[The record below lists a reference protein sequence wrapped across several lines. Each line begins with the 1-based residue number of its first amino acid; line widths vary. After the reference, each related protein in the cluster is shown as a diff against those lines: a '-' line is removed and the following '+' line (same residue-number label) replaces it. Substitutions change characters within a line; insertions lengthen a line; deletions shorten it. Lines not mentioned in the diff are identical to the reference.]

1 RRRHGDQAARVRR
14 ARLERPDPARP
25 EVRGPE
31 YLRIIYGPEYDAPE
45 NLVRLRERGLGGK
58 RNLALREFAL
68 GHEAL
73 KRVVAREPLRRVH
86 ECVFAVLALESEPID
101 PRL

>member
-1 RRRHGDQAARVRR
+1 MTVAGTAYAVQGNHDRK
-14 ARLERPDPARP
+14 LERSRW
-25 EVRGPE
+25 
-31 YLRIIYGPEYDAPE
+31 
-45 NLVRLRERGLGGK
+45 LGGRK
-58 RNLALREFAL
+58 VTVAHGLQHTTDQLAGEDRRCCGKSSS

-73 KRVVAREPLRRVH
+73 SALSREPLRRVH